1 MLLSEISSLYARS
14 ASGKALASLAK
25 KNSVRRAAISGLTQS
40 FVATLFSGLRTD
52 MLFIMRDA
60 DEAGYLYQDFKNL
73 QDSSVVFFPS
83 SYKRA
88 VKFGQRDAASAILRT
103 EVLTRLASSEEDPL
117 KIITY
122 PAALSELVISQQD
135 LDSRHIALR
144 KGQEIPPTEL
154 EKQLKE
160 LGFQMQDYVYEPGQY
175 AVRGSIIDI
184 YSYSNDDPFRIDFF
198 DNEIDTLRTFN
209 VESQLSIEQ
218 LDKID
223 IVPEISR
230 SQSPKIP
237 FLNLLPDDTIIVT
250 HNMGYVTDAIDYI
263 YKDGFSKQA
272 LSDRLTAAPEAD
284 KAEIMRELTAEL
296 NLIRATEFEK
306 NIKEFRWIELSAKTD
321 ESANI
326 SFSCQPQPL
335 FHKNFELLAET
346 INEY

>member
-1 MLLSEISSLYARS
+1 M
-14 ASGKALASLAK
+14 ASLLK
-25 KNSVRRAAISGLTQS
+25 KNNVRKAAISGLTQS
-40 FVATLFSGLRTD
+40 SVALHFAKQQHNI
-52 MLFIMRDA
+52 LFIMRDA
-60 DEAGYLYQDFKNL
+60 DEAGYLYQDLKNMN
-73 QDSSVVFFPS
+73 DDNVIFFPS

-88 VKFGQRDAASAILRT
+88 VKFGQRDASSSILRT
-103 EVLTRLASSEEDPL
+103 EVLTRLSEGTKTTL

-154 EKQLKE
+154 EKQLQE

-209 VESQLSIEQ
+209 VESQLSVEQ

-223 IVPEISR
+223 VVPEISR

-250 HNMGYVTDAIDYI
+250 HDMGYVTDAIDYI

-306 NIKEFRWIELSAKTD
+306 NVEKFRWIELSAKTE

-335 FHKNFELLAET
+335 FHKNFELLAES
-346 INEY
+346 YPC